1 MSLGSGC
8 HLERDETESGT
19 REPDRESASN
29 TAIAGTSLTG
39 YVRFDVV
46 FDIFEIMLEII
57 QFFVSVLK
65 LN

>member
-1 MSLGSGC
+1 MSLGASMSLGSGC

-39 YVRFDVV
+39 YIFD
-46 FDIFEIMLEII
+46 FWRLT
-57 QFFVSVLK
+57 
-65 LN
+65 